1 MKSRADHLTTT
12 HTAFADFADL
22 IFAGHGHYFP
32 SLQTIGAGKETAE
45 RAELADLYDQAQEAR
60 GDLRRAFRWGRA

>member
-1 MKSRADHLTTT
+1 MKTRADHLTES
-12 HTAFADFADL
+12 HTAFASFADL
-22 IFAGHGHYFP
+22 IFAGDGRYFP
-32 SLQTIGAGKETAE
+32 SLQTAGHGAETAE

>member
-12 HTAFADFADL
+12 HTAFADFADF

-45 RAELADLYDQAQEAR
+45 RAELADLYDQEQAAR
-60 GDLRRAFRWGRA
+60 GDRRRAFRWGKA

>member
-1 MKSRADHLTTT
+1 MPRVIPW
-12 HTAFADFADL
+12 AFFVYTLNPMGYL

-32 SLQTIGAGKETAE
+32 SLQTIGKGKETAE

-60 GDLRRAFRWGRA
+60 GDRRRAFRWGKA